1 MASLSCGFEADGA
14 NEGIE
19 IIDNTLI
26 EAIKLRSPLGL
37 KPCVCFDG
45 AEKARGE
52 WRVDAFEELKE
63 DEANR
68 VPLREQLITARV
80 GELGNKTFGADF
92 RES

>member
-1 MASLSCGFEADGA
+1 LSCGFEADGA

-45 AEKARGE
+45 AEKACGE
-52 WRVDAFEELKE
+52 WRVIRDHSGY
-63 DEANR
+63 
-68 VPLREQLITARV
+68 LRPSNMAPP
-80 GELGNKTFGADF
+80 
-92 RES
+92 